1 MTNTQKKSKTNWHHR
16 FGRLLQLLL
25 ESVGIDVKM
34 DYPLTRDPP
43 EADVLLLRRTDARWT
58 VEQYNRLPD
67 GIRHTL
73 AGHVLLEFKHGESI
87 NEKAIQQALVYDY
100 HYRRSNPN
108 LKNAD
113 VQVFLISA
121 RTPRAAVLA
130 ELGYEPTAHAG
141 VYRNRYPVSRLIT
154 LIVLNELS
162 PEPHNAFVKCLG
174 TRKKERERALATIKG
189 LDIKGL
195 SIRLY
200 QFLAGLNWLTEQGE
214 DMQIQLT
221 NEEVLEMGQVFGDI
235 FLKITP
241 PEDVLSN
248 FTPEEVLSNFTPQ
261 ERLAGLDPNVI
272 AAYLKGMQQGPA
284 INRD

>member
-1 MTNTQKKSKTNWHHR
+1 MTKTPKKSKTNWHHR
-16 FGRLLQLLL
+16 FGKLLQLLL
-25 ESVGIDVKM
+25 ESVGIDVKI
-34 DYPLTRDPP
+34 DFPLTRDPP
-43 EADVLLLRRTDARWT
+43 EADVLLLRRSDARWT
-58 VEQYNRLPD
+58 TEQYDRLPD
-67 GIRHTL
+67 GIRHTF
-73 AGHVLLEFKHGESI
+73 AAHVLLEFKHGESI
-87 NEKAIQQALVYDY
+87 NKNAIQQALVYDY

-121 RTPRAAVLA
+121 RTPRVAVLE
-130 ELGYEPTAHAG
+130 ELGYEVTAHAG
-141 VYRNRYPVSRLIT
+141 VYHNRYPVSRLIT

-174 TRKKERERALATIKG
+174 TRKKERERALATISG

-214 DMQIQLT
+214 DMQIKLT
-221 NEEVLEMGQVFGDI
+221 NEEVLKMGQVFGDI

-241 PEDVLSN
+241 PEEVLSN
-248 FTPEEVLSNFTPQ
+248 FTPE

-272 AAYLKGMQQGPA
+272 AAYLKRMQQA
-284 INRD
+284 QQ